1 MIHQCLFGFLGLG
14 LVIALSSC
22 SYGHIATIGK
32 EHVVITKNDSFL
44 AGLLRKVYVCKA
56 TPAGLKNCEAEES
69 P

>member
-22 SYGHIATIGK
+22 AYGGVATIGK
-32 EHVVITKNDSFL
+32 EHVVVSRNDGFL
-44 AGLLRKVYVCKA
+44 FGALRKVYVCKA